1 MKKFLS
7 VALALVMFALC
18 TVPCFAESQ
27 SMTISTTGVVA
38 YELSYP
44 ADIEI
49 PWLTKSMGIGEIR
62 AVLLNIEPNKAVTV
76 SVSSANNY
84 KLANNADASK
94 TIAYDLSGVDDIKF
108 LPGDFGK
115 SYGLNVSVADSQ
127 WKQASSGKHTDLLT
141 FTAEYVN
148 A

>member
-1 MKKFLS
+1 MKKILS
-7 VALALVMFALC
+7 VVLAFVLLSLC
-18 TVPCFAESQ
+18 VVPCFAESQ
-27 SMTISTTGVVA
+27 SMTISTTGIVA

-49 PWLTKSMGIGEIR
+49 PWLTRTMGIGEIR
-62 AVLLNIEPNKAVTV
+62 AVLLSIEPRKAVTV

-94 TIAYDLSGVDDIKF
+94 TIAYTLSGIDDIKF
-108 LPGDFGK
+108 LPGDYGK
-115 SYGLNVSVADSQ
+115 SYGLSVSVTDSQ
-127 WKQASSGKHTDLLT
+127 WKQASAGKHTDLLT
-141 FTAEYVN
+141 FTAEYVD